1 MVTSDAKLL
10 AFAAELRDAAVGL
23 QTAVDAA
30 RGMDHVS
37 LPADGA
43 VSASDVVDYA
53 RRISYTTFAPAGYE
67 PGAPLYGIVPPAPQ
81 DEHFAASHLARH
93 HARVEAREKARVA
106 EAAVA
111 EEARKK
117 STAGAM
123 PPLEKVIELL
133 STWKPGQPWPVGI
146 PPPPPGWK
154 PGDPLQIGAD
164 ADAEPAA
171 PAKTS
176 PGKKPSAERAPAPA
190 PPPALKPRKV
200 VPFVQLDLN
209 PDMDDAS
216 DEFEEVS
223 GSERGSDSEDS
234 F

>member
-1 MVTSDAKLL
+1 MVESDAKLL

-93 HARVEAREKARVA
+93 HARIEAREKARVA

-117 STAGAM
+117 SVAGAM

-133 STWKPGQPWPVGI
+133 STWKPGQPWPAGI

-164 ADAEPAA
+164 ADAKPAA
-171 PAKTS
+171 PAET
-176 PGKKPSAERAPAPA
+176 PSVAPAPA
-190 PPPALKPRKV
+190 PKPRKV

>member
-1 MVTSDAKLL
+1 
-10 AFAAELRDAAVGL
+10 VG
-23 QTAVDAA
+23 
-30 RGMDHVS
+30 S
-37 LPADGA
+37 
-43 VSASDVVDYA
+43 
-53 RRISYTTFAPAGYE
+53 
-67 PGAPLYGIVPPAPQ
+67 
-81 DEHFAASHLARH
+81 
-93 HARVEAREKARVA
+93 
-106 EAAVA
+106 
-111 EEARKK
+111 
-117 STAGAM
+117 
-123 PPLEKVIELL
+123 
-133 STWKPGQPWPVGI
+133 

-171 PAKTS
+171 ET
-176 PGKKPSAERAPAPA
+176 KKPSQAEQAPAPA
-190 PPPALKPRKV
+190 PPPAPKPRKV

>member
-1 MVTSDAKLL
+1 M
-10 AFAAELRDAAVGL
+10 
-23 QTAVDAA
+23 
-30 RGMDHVS
+30 
-37 LPADGA
+37 
-43 VSASDVVDYA
+43 
-53 RRISYTTFAPAGYE
+53 
-67 PGAPLYGIVPPAPQ
+67 
-81 DEHFAASHLARH
+81 
-93 HARVEAREKARVA
+93 A

-117 STAGAM
+117 SVAGAM

-133 STWKPGQPWPVGI
+133 STWKPGQPWPAGI

-171 PAKTS
+171 PAVTE
-176 PGKKPSAERAPAPA
+176 KPSAEQAPAPA
-190 PPPALKPRKV
+190 PPPAPKPRKV

>member
-1 MVTSDAKLL
+1 MAKSDAKLL
-10 AFAAELRDAAVGL
+10 AFATELRDAAVGL

-53 RRISYTTFAPAGYE
+53 LRISYTTFAPAGYE

-93 HARVEAREKARVA
+93 HAQVQAREKARVA

-117 STAGAM
+117 SVAGAM

-133 STWKPGQPWPVGI
+133 STWKPGQPWPAGI

-164 ADAEPAA
+164 TDAEPAA
-171 PAKTS
+171 EKAPAE
-176 PGKKPSAERAPAPA
+176 KPAPAPAPA
-190 PPPALKPRKV
+190 PPAPPKPRKV

>member
-1 MVTSDAKLL
+1 MSKSDAKLL

-81 DEHFAASHLARH
+81 DEYF
-93 HARVEAREKARVA
+93 
-106 EAAVA
+106 AVA
-111 EEARKK
+111 PRQASR
-117 STAGAM
+117 AGGGEGEGEGGGSGCRRGGAEKIHGGGDA
-123 PPLEKVIELL
+123 PLRRSSSR
-133 STWKPGQPWPVGI
+133 STWKPGSVAGGHSPASRLG
-146 PPPPPGWK
+146 
-154 PGDPLQIGAD
+154 PGDPLSGAD

-176 PGKKPSAERAPAPA
+176 PGKKPSAADAAPPRAP
-190 PPPALKPRKV
+190 
-200 VPFVQLDLN
+200 
-209 PDMDDAS
+209 
-216 DEFEEVS
+216 
-223 GSERGSDSEDS
+223 GSSPGRWCSCSS
-234 F
+234 T